1 MKRNALSP
9 QTQAAQALHMLDRD
23 SGAVVPAMHSASTFA
38 RDENY
43 EPREGF
49 IYSRYGSPTTAQ
61 GERIIAELEGG
72 AESLLFNSG
81 MSATVAVVE
90 ALPMGA
96 HVVAQSMM
104 YHVGLDW
111 LNRQA
116 SRGVIGFDS
125 FDAGN
130 LEALSAAIKPGETK
144 LVWIE
149 TPANGDWSITDIAA
163 ASEIAHAAGAILM
176 CDSTA
181 APPCTTQPLL
191 LGADISFHS
200 ATKYLNGHS
209 DLTAG
214 VLSARDGL
222 EIWDEILKV
231 RSFQGTVL
239 PGFEAWLL
247 IRGLR
252 TLFVRYKQ
260 ASDNAMAFARHFQ
273 NHPKVAEVLYPGLES
288 HTGHKVAKQQMSGGF
303 GGMMSVLLNGPEGC
317 ALATAKACKVFIPAT
332 SLGGVESLIEHR
344 RTVAGSDRGIPEN
357 LLRLSIGIESVD
369 DLLADFESALEAG

>member
-1 MKRNALSP
+1 MKRNTLSP

-43 EPREGF
+43 EKRDGF
-49 IYSRYGSPTTAQ
+49 VYSRYGSPTTTQ
-61 GERIIAELEGG
+61 GEEIIAELEGG
-72 AESLLFNSG
+72 DSSLLFNSG

-104 YHVGLDW
+104 YHVGFDW
-111 LNRQA
+111 LTRQSA
-116 SRGVIGFDS
+116 RGVIGFSS
-125 FDAGN
+125 FEAGN
-130 LEALSAAIKPGETK
+130 LAALEAAIQPGKTK

-149 TPANGDWSITDIAA
+149 TPANGDWSITDIEAA
-163 ASEIAHAAGAILM
+163 AALAHAAGAILM
-176 CDSTA
+176 VDSTA
-181 APPCTTQPLL
+181 APPCTTRPLE

-214 VLSARDGL
+214 VLTAREGL
-222 EIWDEILKV
+222 EIWDEILTV

-239 PGFEAWLL
+239 GGFEAWLL

-260 ASDNAMAFARHFQ
+260 ASDNAMALARHFE
-273 NHPKVAEVLYPGLES
+273 NHPGVERVLYPGLPS
-288 HTGHKVAKQQMSGGF
+288 HPGHAVATRQMTGGF
-303 GGMMSVLLNGPEGC
+303 GGMMSVFLNGAEGR
-317 ALATAKACKVFIPAT
+317 ALAAAKASRIFIPAT

-344 RTVAGSDRGIPEN
+344 HTVAGPDRGIPAN
-357 LLRLSIGIESVD
+357 MLRLSIGIEDVD
-369 DLLADFESALEAG
+369 DLIADLEHALEAG

>member
-1 MKRNALSP
+1 
-9 QTQAAQALHMLDRD
+9 MLDRD
-23 SGAVVPAMHSASTFA
+23 SGAVVPPMHSASTFA

-43 EPREGF
+43 EMRDGY
-49 IYSRYGSPTTAQ
+49 IYSRYGSPTTTQ
-61 GERIIAELEGG
+61 GEQIIAELEGG
-72 AESLLFNSG
+72 EASLLFNSG
-81 MSATVAVVE
+81 MSATVAVIE
-90 ALPMGA
+90 ALAVGA

-116 SRGVIGFDS
+116 NRGIIGFDS
-125 FDAGN
+125 FEAGN
-130 LEALSAAIKPGETK
+130 LAALEAAIKPGETK

-149 TPANGDWSITDIAA
+149 TPANGDWSITDIEAA
-163 ASEIAHAAGAILM
+163 AALAHAAGAILM

-181 APPCTTQPLL
+181 APPCTTRPLA

-214 VLSARDGL
+214 VLTAREGL
-222 EIWDEILKV
+222 EIWDEVLRV

-252 TLFVRYKQ
+252 TLFVRYNQ
-260 ASDNAMAFARHFQ
+260 ASQNALTLARHFE
-273 NHPKVAEVLYPGLES
+273 NHPAVAKVLYPGLADHPS
-288 HTGHKVAKQQMSGGF
+288 HEVAARQMTGGF
-303 GGMMSVLLNGPEGC
+303 GGMMSLLLNGAEGR
-317 ALATAKACKVFIPAT
+317 ALAAAKACQIFIPAT

-344 RTVAGSDRGIPEN
+344 RTVAGPGRGIPEN
-357 LLRLSIGIESVD
+357 LLRLSIGIEAVD
-369 DLLADFESALEAG
+369 DLIADLEQALEPK

>member
-1 MKRNALSP
+1 MKRNTLSP
-9 QTQAAQALHMLDRD
+9 QTKAAQALHMLDRD

-43 EPREGF
+43 APREGF

-61 GERIIAELEGG
+61 GEQIIGELEGG
-72 AESLLFNSG
+72 ESLLFNSG

-111 LNRQA
+111 LERQA
-116 SRGVIGFDS
+116 ARGVIGFS
-125 FDAGN
+125 RFEAGD
-130 LEALSAAIKPGETK
+130 LAALKAAIQVGKTK

-149 TPANGDWSITDIAA
+149 TPANGDWAITDIAA
-163 ASEIAHAAGAILM
+163 AAKIAHAAGAILM

-181 APPCTTQPLL
+181 APPCTTQPLA

-214 VLSARDGL
+214 VLSAQQGL
-222 EIWDEILKV
+222 DIWDEIRNV
-231 RSFQGTVL
+231 RGFQGTVL

-247 IRGLR
+247 IRGMR
-252 TLFVRYKQ
+252 TLYVRYKQ
-260 ASDNAMAFARHFQ
+260 ASDNALALARHFE
-273 NHPKVAEVLYPGLES
+273 NHPAVAKVMYPGLPS
-288 HTGHKVAKQQMSGGF
+288 HTGHEVAARQMQGGF
-303 GGMMSVLLNGPEGC
+303 GGMMSLLVNGD
-317 ALATAKACKVFIPAT
+317 ALAVAKACKVFIPAT

-344 RTVAGSDRGIPEN
+344 FTVAGAGRGIPEN
-357 LLRLSIGIESVD
+357 LLRLSIGIEAVD
-369 DLLADFESALEAG
+369 DLIADLEQALGAR